1 VTLLVLL
8 NPKQYRTST
17 NPPPPP
23 GSLGGGWTTGTPRK
37 GPQYSKFGASLR
49 KRRQPMETL
58 EVEVTEWTDEIKF
71 KINRKK
77 RWENED
83 EEILLLLLA
92 LEEN

>member
-1 VTLLVLL
+1 
-8 NPKQYRTST
+8 
-17 NPPPPP
+17 
-23 GSLGGGWTTGTPRK
+23 
-37 GPQYSKFGASLR
+37 
-49 KRRQPMETL
+49 METL

-77 RWENED
+77 RWESED

>member
-1 VTLLVLL
+1 
-8 NPKQYRTST
+8 
-17 NPPPPP
+17 
-23 GSLGGGWTTGTPRK
+23 
-37 GPQYSKFGASLR
+37 
-49 KRRQPMETL
+49 METL